1 MTTTT
6 FRKLRANLKSYF
18 DSIDENKDIL
28 VVPRSGDKDAIV
40 IMSLSEYNSIVE
52 TDYLL
57 STEANRNF
65 LKKSLSQ
72 LEEGEVVGFQVQK

>member
-1 MTTTT
+1 
-6 FRKLRANLKSYF
+6 LRANLKSYF